1 MKKNLLAAGLFALSF
16 SAAQAATVCTDGTLA
31 SLPGLGA
38 TPCTIT
44 NGGSTW
50 RLGSFHQSAPSTG
63 LGSIGASDIFV
74 SFNLI
79 GNGFAVTFSPVG
91 GGEWAVTTGQ
101 TGFLETNFRILDSTG
116 SARITNYSS
125 IVSLGNSYNED
136 TNAVAGSGSG
146 PVVTLRKYVQDWN
159 ATPDGLGGT
168 LTGLET
174 LLTSN
179 NVSLPGSLT
188 ASAPPQTVSGGLAN
202 AYVIVDKLDLVAGSR
217 PNAVAAVSSY
227 SNVFGTDI
235 PEPMTFALMGAGL
248 VGIAVLR
255 RRRA

>member
-1 MKKNLLAAGLFALSF
+1 MKKNLLAVGLFALSI
-16 SAAQAATVCTDGTLA
+16 SVAHAAPCLDGTLA

-50 RLGSFHQSAPSTG
+50 RLGSFHQSTPSTG
-63 LGSIGASDIFV
+63 LGSISDSNIFV
-74 SFNLI
+74 DFELV

-91 GGEWAVTTGQ
+91 GGQWSVTTNN

-125 IVSLGNSYNED
+125 IVSLGSSYNE
-136 TNAVAGSGSG
+136 AAGAATGTGAG
-146 PVVTLRKYVQDWN
+146 PVVTLRKFVQDWN

-168 LTGLET
+168 LTGVQT

-188 ASAPPQTVSGGLAN
+188 SSAPPQTVFGGLAN
-202 AYVIVDKLDLVAGSR
+202 GYVIVDKLDLAAGSR
-217 PNAVAAVSSY
+217 PGAVAAVSSY
-227 SNVFGTDI
+227 TNVFGTDI

-248 VGIAVLR
+248 MGIAVLR